1 MTDFVAIEQA
11 LLNLQA
17 DIAAQQSTV
26 QALIDAVNTDKGAA
40 LGTATLDANSRLQPA
55 QHPALSSGQAYIGS
69 AGNVPVAES
78 LISAISS
85 RSTNSANEPLIL
97 DGSALVSLDNIPSS
111 IKSGATF
118 KGTWDADTNTPT
130 LTSGVGTNGDWYYVA
145 VAGTTNLDGIADWQ
159 KGDIIIFNGD
169 AVAYEKID
177 GSDAVISV
185 QGSAGSPKQGAVSLN
200 LTEFNLTT
208 NNAIVGV
215 GGVATEVSKLPG
227 SLIPTVIEVGS
238 NSNYGLI
245 LAGGSTGIG
254 FIIRQNNVTK
264 NVPQQLGIYNLVGW
278 AIFHQG
284 GSASPF
290 NGYAMFRVQGETATL
305 VYTGSDVISP
315 TLTYNTGTDEWTLN
329 WAGGANSGLLYMVGV
344 GWNTNRL

>member
-11 LLNLQA
+11 LLDLQA
-17 DIAAQQSTV
+17 DITAQQATV
-26 QALIDAVNTDKGAA
+26 QALIDAVNSDKGAA

-78 LISAISS
+78 LISAIAA

-111 IKSGATF
+111 IKTGATF
-118 KGTWDADTNTPT
+118 KGTWDANTNTPT
-130 LTSGVGTNGDWYYVA
+130 LTSGVGTNGDWYYVS
-145 VAGTTNLDGIADWQ
+145 VAGTTSLDGLADWQ
-159 KGDIIIFNGD
+159 KGDIVIFNGD
-169 AVAYEKID
+169 ATAYEKID

-185 QGSAGSPKQGAVSLN
+185 QGSAGTPKQGAVSLD

-208 NNAIVGV
+208 DNAIVGV
-215 GGVATEVSKLPG
+215 GGVATEVSELPS
-227 SLIPTVIEVGS
+227 SLIPAVIEAGA
-238 NSNYGLI
+238 NSNYALI
-245 LAGGSTGIG
+245 LSGGATGFG
-254 FIIRQNNVTK
+254 FIVRQNNIAR
-264 NVPQQLGIYNLVGW
+264 NVPKQLGVFNFVGW

-284 GSASPF
+284 GVTTPF
-290 NGYAMFRVQGETATL
+290 SGYAMFRVQGETTTL
-305 VYTGSDVISP
+305 VYTGADVISP

-329 WAGGANSGLLYMVGV
+329 WTGGLGSGNIYMVGV
-344 GWNTNRL
+344 GWNRNRL